1 MFNSTLKMR
10 KTLLFFLIVVINGQ
24 IYVGV
29 NIGLDTCTTERWK
42 DEVSRSGYSLLL
54 TWMEKYYHIKR
65 PNCPSSQCFKN
76 KI

>member
-1 MFNSTLKMR
+1 MFNSTLKMG

-65 PNCPSSQCFKN
+65 PNSSSQCFKN